1 MLSLR
6 VLLARFALAAALVL
20 SATAAWADTT
30 LKWSLRAGETVKYVL
45 VHTLNQ
51 KVTSPGQELTKK
63 IELTLDLTWKVN
75 SVASDGTIDLTQTL
89 ERARAKVVAP
99 GAVVNYD
106 TQDKSLAKAAIP
118 ADLKAYELVINQPYT
133 IKLSPQGEIVEVV
146 VPDSVIKGIASS
158 PLAEVADTGSL
169 YSSAGV
175 KAFLG
180 QALPRLPK
188 EPVSKGSTWVNET
201 TLAAGAAKIVAK
213 TSYKITDLAQIATFD
228 ASLDTAVTIDPQ
240 AGFTLK
246 ITKQTSS
253 GKVAF
258 DVATG
263 RLESSTLQHSTES
276 AISDTVQNKPA
287 EQSTETGFSITLVK

>member
-30 LKWSLRAGETVKYVL
+30 LKWSLKPGETVKYVL

-63 IELTLDLTWKVN
+63 IELTLDLAWKVN
-75 SVASDGTIDLTQTL
+75 SVAIDLTQTL

-133 IKLSPQGEIVEVV
+133 IKLSPQGEIAEVI

-169 YSSAGV
+169 YSAAGV

-201 TLAAGAAKIVAK
+201 TLTAGAAKIVAK